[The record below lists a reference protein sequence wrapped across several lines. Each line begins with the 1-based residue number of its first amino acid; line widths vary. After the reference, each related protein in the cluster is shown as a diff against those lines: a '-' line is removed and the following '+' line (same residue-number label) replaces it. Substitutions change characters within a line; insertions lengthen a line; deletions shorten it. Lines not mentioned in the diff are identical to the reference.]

1 MIKGLFELTHCPS
14 WVLNL
19 IFLSCLRSGTSEI
32 QGLRTLSNVRGADC
46 RGPRPMLRKAVMQTL
61 RNCVFVQNTPV
72 LIDQKNWE
80 ARFAL
85 CLIFWLQNLG
95 LGHEKTVVRS
105 KHNPLPVENEVPFWL
120 AMGGES
126 SDPPYWHSRPTALTA
141 TIRKKSVQN
150 CLFVQPGM
158 VTNQISI
165 YLGRNQQ
172 P

>member
-1 MIKGLFELTHCPS
+1 MPFKGPQPYLFKLPPVRDHRDTGTEDNIQCRRCRLQRS
-14 WVLNL
+14 W
-19 IFLSCLRSGTSEI
+19 
-32 QGLRTLSNVRGADC
+32 
-46 RGPRPMLRKAVMQTL
+46 PMLRKAVMQTL

-80 ARFAL
+80 ARVAL
-85 CLIFWLQNLG
+85 CLIFCLQNLG

-165 YLGRNQQ
+165 NLGRNRQ